1 MNTAICETLFE
12 DMRLTMPKNKI
23 VIKLGGGLI
32 TDKSQYKLVR
42 EDRIQSVCKIISKMI
57 KNDDSI
63 ILVHG
68 AGSFGHLEAKKW
80 NLSMGHSTEIIDE
93 QRLAV
98 KNVRN
103 DMIELNNYVVKY
115 LKEFGIEGISHPPSK
130 WANGL
135 GPQFNGDITMLG
147 DEKKDTIQVTFGDV
161 VDVHNEREFGILSG
175 DDLMV
180 RICKEIPG
188 ITHCIFLLGDTEGL
202 LTKPPNEE
210 GSELIPLWSNEQE
223 ITGRH
228 ESSQDVTGGIFLKA
242 ESASKIAQNVANV
255 WMIDGRIPERIAEL
269 VQTGNT
275 IGTKVI

>member
-1 MNTAICETLFE
+1 MNTAICLTPFE
-12 DMRLTMPKNKI
+12 DMGLTVSKNKI

-32 TDKSQYKLVR
+32 TDKSQYKVVR
-42 EDRIQSVCKIISKMI
+42 EDRINSVCKVISELI
-57 KNDDSI
+57 ENNHSI

-80 NLSMGHSTEIIDE
+80 SLSTGYDKGIIE
-93 QRLAV
+93 QQRLAV

-103 DMIELNNYVVKY
+103 DMIELNNHVLKN
-115 LKEFGIEGISHPPSK
+115 LKEFNIDGISHPPSK

-135 GPQFNGDITMLG
+135 GPKFKGDIGILA
-147 DEKKDTIQVTFGDV
+147 DEKEGIIQVTFGDV
-161 VDVHNEREFGILSG
+161 VDVHGEKEFGILSG

-180 RICKEIPG
+180 RICKEVPG

-210 GSELIPLWSNEQE
+210 NSELIPLWSKEQE

-228 ESSQDVTGGIFLKA
+228 ESNQDVTGGIFLKA
-242 ESASKIAQNVANV
+242 ESASEIAQSIKNV
-255 WMIDGRIPERIAEL
+255 WMIDGRIPERMLEL

>member
-1 MNTAICETLFE
+1 MNTAICVTPFE
-12 DMRLTMPKNKI
+12 DMRFTMPNNKI

-42 EDRIQSVCKIISKMI
+42 EERIMSVCKVISKLK
-57 KNDDSI
+57 KNEDSV

-80 NLSMGHSTEIIDE
+80 HLSTGHNIEIIDE

-103 DMIELNNYVVKY
+103 DMIELNNYVLKY
-115 LKEFGIEGISHPPSK
+115 LKEFEIEGISHPPSK
-130 WANGL
+130 WANDL
-135 GPQFNGDITMLG
+135 GPQFKGDISKLG

-161 VDVHNEREFGILSG
+161 VDVHNEKEFGILSG
-175 DDLMV
+175 DDIMV

-202 LTKPPNEE
+202 LTRPPNEE
-210 GSELIPLWSNEQE
+210 GSELITQWSKEQK
-223 ITGRH
+223 ITGKH

-242 ESASKIAQNVANV
+242 ESASKIARNVANV
-255 WMIDGRIPERIAEL
+255 WMIDGRKPERITEL

>member
-147 DEKKDTIQVTFGDV
+147 CLLYTSPSPRDAT
-161 VDVHNEREFGILSG
+161 LSR
-175 DDLMV
+175 M
-180 RICKEIPG
+180 P
-188 ITHCIFLLGDTEGL
+188 
-202 LTKPPNEE
+202 
-210 GSELIPLWSNEQE
+210 
-223 ITGRH
+223 
-228 ESSQDVTGGIFLKA
+228 SSA
-242 ESASKIAQNVANV
+242 
-255 WMIDGRIPERIAEL
+255 
-269 VQTGNT
+269 
-275 IGTKVI
+275 

>member
-1 MNTAICETLFE
+1 MNTAICETLLE
-12 DMRLTMPKNKI
+12 DMRLTMSNNKI

-32 TDKSQYKLVR
+32 TDKSQYKLIR
-42 EDRIQSVCKIISKMI
+42 EERIQSVCKIISKMI
-57 KNDDSI
+57 KNDDSF

-80 NLSMGHSTEIIDE
+80 HLSKGHIKQIIDE

-103 DMIELNNYVVKY
+103 DMIELNNYVLEK
-115 LKEFGIEGISHPPSK
+115 LKQFNIEGISHPPSK
-130 WANGL
+130 WANDL
-135 GPQFNGDITMLG
+135 GAKFKGDVSIL
-147 DEKKDTIQVTFGDV
+147 DKEKEGMVQVTFGDV
-161 VDVHNEREFGILSG
+161 VDVYDQREFGILSG

-180 RICKEIPG
+180 RICKEIPD

-202 LTKPPNEE
+202 LTKPPNED
-210 GSELIPLWSNEQE
+210 GSELISLWSREQG

-228 ESSQDVTGGIFLKA
+228 ESNQDVTGGIFLKA
-242 ESASKIAQNVANV
+242 ESASEIAQNITNV
-255 WMIDGRIPERIAEL
+255 WMIDGRKPERILEL
-269 VQTGNT
+269 LQTGNT